1 MTETRVLAD
10 ALWLRSG
17 PAARVLGL
25 LNSEGAEARVVGGA
39 VRNELLGIP
48 VNDIDIATTALPA
61 EVIRRA
67 KAAGIKSV
75 PTGIEH
81 GTVTLVVDAQ
91 PFEVTTLR
99 QDVETFGRKAKVAF
113 GTDWVR
119 DAERRD
125 FTINGLSIDAGGVV
139 HDYVGGLAD
148 IAAKRVRFI
157 GDPNLRIAED
167 YLRILRFFRIHAAY
181 GAGEPDRAGYLAC
194 ISGRAGLA
202 GLSAERLRM
211 EILKLMIA
219 QGAAIA
225 VAAMADGGLLL
236 PIFGGIAYTGTFAAM
251 ISVERALGLEP
262 NAIRRLGAL
271 AVAVSEDARR
281 LAAHLRLTNNETK
294 TLDSMGHRWWRLAGM
309 DEARARRR
317 LYRLGAER
325 YRDRLMLAWARAGQE
340 GQQASSASWRELA
353 TLPERWSAP
362 KFPLKAADFVARGI
376 DAGPALGHVLTLAE
390 DAWLAADFP
399 SDEPALK
406 AIADQ
411 TVTRFK
417 RDHRL

>member
-1 MTETRVLAD
+1 MTDARALAD
-10 ALWLRSG
+10 ASWLSSG
-17 PAARVLGL
+17 PAARVLAL
-25 LNSEGAEARVVGGA
+25 LNGDGAEARVVGGA
-39 VRNELLGIP
+39 VRNALLGIP
-48 VNDIDIATTALPA
+48 VSDIDIATTALPA

-75 PTGIEH
+75 PTGIAH

-99 QDVETFGRKAKVAF
+99 QDVETFGRKARVAF
-113 GTDWVR
+113 GTDWAR

-125 FTINGLSIDAGGVV
+125 FTINGLSVGADGVV

-157 GDPNLRIAED
+157 GDPKLRIAED

-181 GAGEPDRAGYLAC
+181 GVGEPDREGYLAC
-194 ISGRAGLA
+194 ISGSAGLA
-202 GLSAERLRM
+202 SLSAERVRM
-211 EILKLMIA
+211 EMLKLMVA
-219 QGAAIA
+219 QGAATA
-225 VAAMADGGLLL
+225 VVAMVDGGLLL
-236 PIFGGIAYTGTFAAM
+236 PIFGGVAYTGAFAAM
-251 ISVERALGLEP
+251 IAAEHALGLEP

-271 AVAVSEDARR
+271 AVALTEDARR
-281 LAAHLRLTNNETK
+281 LAARLRLTNNEAK
-294 TLDSMGHRWWRLAGM
+294 ALDSMGHRWWRMAGM

-325 YRDRLMLAWARAGQE
+325 YRDRLMLAWARDGAG
-340 GQQASSASWRELA
+340 ASSASWRDLA

-362 KFPLKAADFVARGI
+362 KFPLKAADFVGRGI
-376 DAGPALGHVLTLAE
+376 DAGPALGHVLGLAE

-399 SDEPALK
+399 LDAPALE